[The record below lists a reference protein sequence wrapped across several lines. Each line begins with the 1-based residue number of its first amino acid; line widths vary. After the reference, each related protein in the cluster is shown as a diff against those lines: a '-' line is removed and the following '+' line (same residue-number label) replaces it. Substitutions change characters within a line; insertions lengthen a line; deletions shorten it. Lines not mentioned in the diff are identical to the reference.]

1 VTDRNEGS
9 GVRLR
14 PMVHVEDLAASLA
27 FYELLGARVVRGSRD
42 ADPAVIEIGD
52 ARIGLL
58 AHPPYP
64 GLGEGAV
71 ELGFESTDPL
81 EEVEERLRA
90 RGASIT
96 RPPSGEGS
104 GRRLQ
109 LVSPDGLLHT
119 IDELDP
125 LLPH

>member
-1 VTDRNEGS
+1 MTDRNEGS

-14 PMVHVEDLAASLA
+14 PMVHVADLAASLA
-27 FYELLGARVVRGSRD
+27 FYELLGARVVDGSRD
-42 ADPAVIEIGD
+42 VDRVVMEIGD
-52 ARIGLL
+52 ARLGLL

-64 GLGEGAV
+64 DQCQNAV

-81 EEVEERLRA
+81 EEVEARLRA
-90 RGASIT
+90 RGATIT
-96 RPPSGEGS
+96 RPPSDRAS

-109 LVSPDGLLHT
+109 LVSPDGLLLT

-125 LLPH
+125 LLPD